1 MMIYKRVTR
10 WGWQLDCINR
20 KGLKGDQIKTGLH
33 HKKYL
38 SKQVCLTK
46 ILLNILTEVHMN
58 IVEAQEKLWTKSYSK
73 MMSAASVFL
82 QVESCLPVY
91 VV

>member
-58 IVEAQEKLWTKSYSK
+58 IVEAQESK